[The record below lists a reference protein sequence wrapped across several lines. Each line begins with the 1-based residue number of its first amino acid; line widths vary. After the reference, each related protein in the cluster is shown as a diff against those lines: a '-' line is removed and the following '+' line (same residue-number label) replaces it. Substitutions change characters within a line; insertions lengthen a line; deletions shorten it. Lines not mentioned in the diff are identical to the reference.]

1 MRRKRLAAWGLA
13 FVMAAGVMA
22 GCNGNGAAKDGGA
35 AAGTSQAS
43 NVQGTEQK
51 EADQKPGNG
60 AEEKKTSQAGAEQP
74 KRHVKIYTQLTEANV
89 SYWVWDD
96 ALKAYQQ
103 EVNPNFT
110 WEVET
115 IPDHDQ
121 YLNKL
126 KLYIAGGEL
135 PDLFQIPNGT
145 LSAELAKD
153 GKMVNIE
160 EELKQMDMYE
170 KFNKGCLDF
179 LKFDD
184 GSLYLYP
191 DGRYCELFWYWK
203 DTFDQYG
210 LSVPETWDDFQ
221 NCCKVLK
228 ENDVTPISLA
238 GSQSWLNLRFISFI
252 PWVSGGGEFINQFKK
267 GDIKYEEDSRAVEG
281 VNLMYEL
288 ASNKYFIKGFENLA
302 FADCVNAFASKQA
315 AIVYTGFNNVTDS
328 MKEAYANGEIG
339 YFQVPYPSDYTG
351 NTVSI
356 PVHTG
361 KAWGISQESYDE
373 ELKNFFE
380 YFVNHHTEYAYA
392 HQLFSPLD
400 EEMPSDLPV
409 VMQDIYKDLTGV
421 EQGWIS
427 WDDKFDPA
435 TIVTSGELAIELSQ
449 ALITPEEFM
458 KRMNESVEKNAAE
471 YFK

>member
-1 MRRKRLAAWGLA
+1 MSLG
-13 FVMAAGVMA
+13 MAAVILMGTMA
-22 GCNGNGAAKDGGA
+22 GCGAKTQTNGPETSKEGAADTQAGPAKEGTGSAQPA
-35 AAGTSQAS
+35 AAQSAAEAGTK
-43 NVQGTEQK
+43 NG
-51 EADQKPGNG
+51 GN
-60 AEEKKTSQAGAEQP
+60 EEKP
-74 KRHVKIYTQLTEANV
+74 KRHVKIYTQLTEANA

-96 ALKAYQQ
+96 ALKAYQA
-103 EVNPNFT
+103 EINPNFT

-145 LSAELAKD
+145 LSAELAGD

-160 EELKQMDMYE
+160 AELKRMNMYD
-170 KFNKGCLDF
+170 KFNAGCLDF

-203 DTFDQYG
+203 DTFEKYN
-210 LSVPETWDDFQ
+210 LEVPVTWNDFL
-221 NCCKVLK
+221 NCCSVLK
-228 ENDVTPISLA
+228 ENGETPISLA

-252 PWVSGGGEFINQFKK
+252 PWVSGGGDFINRFKK
-267 GDIKYEEDSRAVEG
+267 GEIKYEEDQNAVDG

-315 AIVYTGFNNVTDS
+315 AIVYTGFNNVTDT

-339 YFQVPYPSDYTG
+339 YFQVPYPEGYTG

-361 KAWGISQESYDE
+361 KAWGISQSTYDP
-373 ELKNFFE
+373 ELQRFFE
-380 YFVNHHTEYAYA
+380 YFVSHHTEYAYA

-400 EEMPSDLPV
+400 EEMTGDLPV
-409 VMQDIYKDLTGV
+409 VMQDIYKDLVGV

-449 ALITPEEFM
+449 ALIGPEEFM
-458 KRMNESVEKNAAE
+458 KRMNESVEKNAGE

>member
-1 MRRKRLAAWGLA
+1 MKKKCLLSWGLA
-13 FVMAAGVMA
+13 AAVMMSSLA
-22 GCNGNGAAKDGGA
+22 GCSAKTQNADR
-35 AAGTSQAS
+35 GTTTTAEA
-43 NVQGTEQK
+43 VQDTKSSSGKTESKAQGESK
-51 EADQKPGNG
+51 GQ
-60 AEEKKTSQAGAEQP
+60 EENKEQP
-74 KRHVKIYTQLTEANV
+74 KRHVKIYTQLTEANA

-96 ALKAYQQ
+96 ALKAYQA

-145 LSAELAKD
+145 LSAELAGE

-160 EELKQMDMYE
+160 EELKRMGMYD
-170 KFNKGCLDF
+170 KFNAGCLDF

-203 DTFDQYG
+203 DTFDKYS
-210 LSVPETWDDFQ
+210 LEVPATWDDFL

-228 ENDVTPISLA
+228 ENEETPISLA

-252 PWVSGGGEFINQFKK
+252 PWVSGGGDFINRFKK
-267 GDIKYEEDSRAVEG
+267 GEIKYEEDQSAVDG

-315 AIVYTGFNNVTDS
+315 AIVYTGFNNVTDT

-339 YFQVPYPSDYTG
+339 YFQVPYPAGYTG
-351 NTVSI
+351 DTVSI

-361 KAWGISQESYDE
+361 KAWGISQNAYDD

-380 YFVNHHTEYAYA
+380 YFVNHHTQYAYA

-400 EEMPSDLPV
+400 EEMTGDLPV
-409 VMQDIYKDLTGV
+409 VMQDIYQDLKGV

-449 ALITPEEFM
+449 ALIKPEEFM
-458 KRMNESVEKNAAE
+458 QRMNESVEKNAAD